1 MPEKTSVYI
10 HRHPVQY
17 SILWG
22 VLSCIYPSTIRFLIC
37 GKNTG
42 HVYRFRYA
50 YSIGILSTIT
60 KRRTRPV
67 SGAESQ
73 KRGDTMLHYIH
84 TSIDSTRGCVGAA
97 MSARAVILSGMIGQ
111 LCALCVPSA
120 AVLMI
125 CQHSTF
131 GGLLRRACRV
141 QAVPVRSPCA
151 LSKISHFR
159 AILHFWYPKTVS
171 EGWRGRNA
179 AEGVKFPVKP
189 HELPSGLSRSPAREP
204 CELPCR

>member
-1 MPEKTSVYI
+1 ML
-10 HRHPVQY
+10 QY
-17 SILWG
+17 
-22 VLSCIYPSTIRFLIC
+22 T
-37 GKNTG
+37 
-42 HVYRFRYA
+42 
-50 YSIGILSTIT
+50 
-60 KRRTRPV
+60 
-67 SGAESQ
+67 
-73 KRGDTMLHYIH
+73 H
-84 TSIDSTRGCVGAA
+84 TSIGSTRGCVGAA

-141 QAVPVRSPCA
+141 QAVPGVAVPEEVWLWAVPVRSPCA